1 MDKLGGLISIA
12 RKAGFCII
20 GQDKLKN
27 YDKKLYIILISKTA
41 GNSLEREM
49 TFLAK
54 EKNIPLLWMEE
65 LDNLTGINN
74 CKVIGIKN
82 KELSEQI
89 AKIIKG
95 E

>member
-1 MDKLGGLISIA
+1 LDKLGGLISIA